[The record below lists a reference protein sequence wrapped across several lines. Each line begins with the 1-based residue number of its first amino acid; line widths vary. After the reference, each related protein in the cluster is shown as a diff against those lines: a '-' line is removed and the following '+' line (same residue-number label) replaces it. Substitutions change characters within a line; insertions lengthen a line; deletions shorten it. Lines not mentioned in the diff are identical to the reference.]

1 MPNLPSR
8 RRLASAALSAARKH
22 DPVDLPI

>member
-8 RRLASAALSAARKH
+8 RRLASAALSAARLH
-22 DPVDLPI
+22 DPLDLVI